1 MNIDDYASVLE
12 MQVTRSPVA
21 PNWPARSLHIIMGTC
36 AHCCCCLGSY
46 EHKYRAINNSSVK
59 FMLGQILTLI
69 QIYVQLYFYAI
80 LEGQIL
86 LLSTDIKRGMN
97 DLSLVHLRFLT

>member
-1 MNIDDYASVLE
+1 MLE
-12 MQVTRSPVA
+12 
-21 PNWPARSLHIIMGTC
+21 
-36 AHCCCCLGSY
+36 
-46 EHKYRAINNSSVK
+46 
-59 FMLGQILTLI
+59 QILTLI

>member
-1 MNIDDYASVLE
+1 MNIDDYVSVLGL
-12 MQVTRSPVA
+12 QVTRSPVA
-21 PNWPARSLHIIMGTC
+21 PNCPARSLHIIMGTC
-36 AHCCCCLGSY
+36 AHCCCLGLY
-46 EHKYRAINNSSVK
+46 QHKYRAINISSVK